1 MKNVVSVQTASHP
14 HWVGDGFPVKT
25 LLSYQAQGSSISP
38 FLLLDHAGPMQFSA
52 TSDKRGVGSHP
63 HRGFE
68 TVTLVYSG
76 EVAHRDS
83 TGEQGI
89 IGVGDVQWMT
99 AGSGILHEEYHSDKF
114 AKDGGQL
121 EMLQLWVNLP
131 RQHKMTPP
139 RYQTILAEQIPHISL
154 ADNRGSLRIV
164 AGKTSGMTG
173 PAKTYSPILVID
185 GEMKASG
192 KHLLPLPD
200 GWSAMV
206 IVLSGKLKVNFQS
219 VTENQTLILSQAGA
233 EIMLQAEQDTKLL
246 ILAGE
251 PINEPIVGYGP
262 FVMNSDTEIKQALHD
277 FQTGKFGQLTSR

>member
-1 MKNVVSVQTASHP
+1 MKNVMSVQTVSHP

-38 FLLLDHAGPMQFSA
+38 FLLLDHAGPMQFSP
-52 TSDKRGVGSHP
+52 TSHKRGVNNHP

-114 AKDGGQL
+114 AQNGGKL

-131 RQHKMTPP
+131 KHHKMTPP
-139 RYQTILAEQIPHISL
+139 RYQTILAKQIPHISL
-154 ADNRGSLRIV
+154 ADNRGFLRVI
-164 AGKTSGMTG
+164 AGETFGLTG
-173 PAKTYSPILVID
+173 PAKTYSPMLVID
-185 GEMKASG
+185 GEIKASG

-206 IVLSGKLKVNFQS
+206 IGRSGRLKINFQS
-219 VTENQTLILSQAGA
+219 VTENQTLILSQAGTD
-233 EIMLQAEQDTKLL
+233 IMLEAEQDSKLL

-262 FVMNSDTEIKQALHD
+262 FVMNSDAEIKQALLD
-277 FQTGKFGQLTSR
+277 FQTGKFGQLTSG